1 MNVIIPHIAI
11 IDPNTLAVLGLK
23 HLLESVM
30 PMMRIDSFASFAEL
44 AANHP
49 DRYFHYFVD
58 MRIVLANMPFFLSR
72 RVKTIVLTESL
83 EAMPALDKFHAI
95 CVNQPEKTLLRSLLA
110 LEQHAHSHGRNL
122 PPMNDNDTEPLNALS
137 QREMEVLALV
147 VKGNINKEIADI
159 LNISQATVVTHRKN
173 ITAKLGL
180 KNVSSLTVYAVM
192 HGIININD
200 I

>member
-49 DRYFHYFVD
+49 DHYFHYFVD

-95 CVNQPEKTLLRSLLA
+95 CVNQPEKILLRSLLA

-122 PPMNDNDTEPLNALS
+122 PPMNDNDAEPQNALS

-180 KNVSSLTVYAVM
+180 KSVSSLTVYAVM

>member
-1 MNVIIPHIAI
+1 
-11 IDPNTLAVLGLK
+11 
-23 HLLESVM
+23 M

-49 DRYFHYFVD
+49 DHYFHYFVD
-58 MRIVLANMPFFLSR
+58 MRIVLGNMPFFLSR

-95 CVNQPEKTLLRSLLA
+95 CVNQPEKILLRSLLA

-122 PPMNDNDTEPLNALS
+122 PPMNDNDAEPQNALS

-180 KNVSSLTVYAVM
+180 KSVSSLTVYAVM